1 MAARKPLVMVNGRI
15 RQLQSSDTLDA
26 VVSEVD
32 VISQTNG
39 NAGAIVIGTPVYTT
53 VADTVD
59 KAKADAYAT
68 SEVLGLVKD
77 ASVAAGQPG
86 MIQTDGVL
94 TATTGQWDAITGQVG
109 GLTTGAI
116 YFLSPTTAGHLTST
130 APSATGQLVARVG
143 KALSPTELEITI
155 EQPVE
160 L

>member
-1 MAARKPLVMVNGRI
+1 MAARKPLVIVNGRI
-15 RQLQSSDTLDA
+15 RQIQAGDTLDA
-26 VVSEVD
+26 SVSEVD

-39 NAGAIVIGTPVYTT
+39 NASAIVIGTPVYTT

-77 ASVAAGQPG
+77 ASIAAGASG
-86 MIQTDGVL
+86 MIQTDGVI
-94 TATTGQWDAITGQVG
+94 TATTGQWDAVTGQVG
-109 GLTTGAI
+109 GLTVGAI
-116 YFLSPTTAGHLTST
+116 YFLSPTTAGQLTVT
-130 APSATGQLVARVG
+130 APTAVGQLVARIG
-143 KALSPTELEITI
+143 KAISTTELELTI